1 MKAKKS
7 LPKKPSTSTKRKRK
21 VENAIIL
28 TLSDT
33 KVKVDIKG
41 KPNQETLL
49 NGLIELMTYNVEWYF
64 VINESFKYVKHKK
77 IENTQYFKY
86 FDFLIKNRIDSIIKK
101 KSETK

>member
-1 MKAKKS
+1 MKAKKP

-41 KPNQETLL
+41 NPNQETLL

-77 IENTQYFKY
+77 IENTEFAKY
-86 FDFLIKNRIDSIIKK
+86 FNFLLENRTELFLRK